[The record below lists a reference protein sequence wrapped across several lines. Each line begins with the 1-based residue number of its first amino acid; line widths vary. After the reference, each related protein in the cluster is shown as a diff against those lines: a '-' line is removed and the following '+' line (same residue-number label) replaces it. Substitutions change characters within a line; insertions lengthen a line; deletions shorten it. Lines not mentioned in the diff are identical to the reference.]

1 MAGSGA
7 GADRRSYDTGAS
19 ADVQGGLQAVVA
31 RLEEVIGQRDRQ
43 VKAAMADFTAD
54 GVADEYHGKEQR
66 WNSASQ
72 EVRNIIQL
80 VKSTLE
86 MNDSTAQ
93 STLARA
99 KAAVD
104 NIG

>member
-1 MAGSGA
+1 MAGA

-19 ADVQGGLQAVVA
+19 TDAQANIQSVIG

-43 VKAAMADFTAD
+43 VKAAMADFMAD

-66 WNSASQ
+66 WNRASQ

-80 VKSTLE
+80 LKTTLE
-86 MNDSTAQ
+86 KNDATAQ
-93 STLARA
+93 STLSRA

>member
-1 MAGSGA
+1 MAGA

-19 ADVQGGLQAVVA
+19 ADAQGNIQSVIA

-66 WNSASQ
+66 WNNASN
-72 EVRNIIQL
+72 EVRNIIGL
-80 VKSTLE
+80 LKSTLE
-86 MNDSTAQ
+86 KNDGTAQ
-93 STLARA
+93 STAQRA

>member
-1 MAGSGA
+1 MAPS

-19 ADVQGGLQAVVA
+19 ADAQSNIQAVIG
-31 RLEEVIGQRDRQ
+31 RLETVIANRDSQ

-54 GVADEYHGKEQR
+54 GVSDEYHGKEQR
-66 WNSASQ
+66 WNNASN
-72 EVRNIIQL
+72 EVKSIIAL
-80 VKSTLE
+80 LKSTLE
-86 MNDSTAQ
+86 KNDSTAQ
-93 STLARA
+93 STAQRA

>member
-1 MAGSGA
+1 MQI
-7 GADRRSYDTGAS
+7 T
-19 ADVQGGLQAVVA
+19 LHTI
-31 RLEEVIGQRDRQ
+31 IGQLERVLTDRERA

-66 WNSASQ
+66 WHRAAG
-72 EVRNIIQL
+72 EVREIIRP
-80 VKSTLE
+80 VRTTLE
-86 MNDSTAQ
+86 QNDGTAQ
-93 STLARA
+93 STLAKA

>member
-1 MAGSGA
+1 MAGS

-19 ADVQGGLQAVVA
+19 ADAQSNLQAVVG
-31 RLEEVIGQRDRQ
+31 RLEEVIAARDRQ

-54 GVADEYHGKEQR
+54 GVADEYHGKELR
-66 WNSASQ
+66 WSRASQ
-72 EVRNIIQL
+72 EVKSIIAL

-86 MNDSTAQ
+86 HNDATAQ
-93 STLARA
+93 STMARA
-99 KAAVD
+99 KSAVD

>member
-1 MAGSGA
+1 MMAAS
-7 GADRRSYDTGAS
+7 ADRRSYDTGAS
-19 ADVQGGLQAVVA
+19 ADAQASLQAVVA

-43 VKAAMADFTAD
+43 VKAAMADFMAD

-66 WNSASQ
+66 WNRASQ

-86 MNDSTAQ
+86 MNDATAQ
-93 STLARA
+93 TTLARA

-104 NIG
+104 GIG